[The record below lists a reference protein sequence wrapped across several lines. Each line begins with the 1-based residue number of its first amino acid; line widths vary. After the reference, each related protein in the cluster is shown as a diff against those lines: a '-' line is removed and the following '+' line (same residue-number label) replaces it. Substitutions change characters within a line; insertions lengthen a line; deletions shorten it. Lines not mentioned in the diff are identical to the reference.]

1 MKKLISFFMMVAI
14 LTSSAMASSHDG
26 VKAAIDEFQY
36 ALTVEWDQKNQAFH
50 DQKVNELVQDLSKL
64 NLSSKE
70 LMSAVKAQINDKN
83 IAKEFEEVVAI
94 SVAKNLSLEE
104 TAKMLA
110 PRINAIYGKGASWN
124 GNAGAILGGAVLITI
139 LAGFALVIGCS
150 LKTQSEYGEV
160 RPMGYC
166 F

>member
-36 ALTVEWDQKNQAFH
+36 ALTVEWDQKDQAFH
-50 DQKVNELVQDLSKL
+50 DPKLNELVQNLSEL

-70 LMSAVKAQINDKN
+70 LMSAMKSQINDKN
-83 IAKEFEEVVAI
+83 ISKEFEEVVAI
-94 SVAKNLSLEE
+94 SVSKNLSLEE
-104 TAKMLA
+104 TTKILA
-110 PRINAIYGKGASWN
+110 PRIHTIYGKGASWN
-124 GNAGAILGGAVLITI
+124 GDAGAIMGGLVIISI
-139 LAGFALVIGCS
+139 LAGAALVLGCS
-150 LKTQSEYGEV
+150 LKTQAEYGEV